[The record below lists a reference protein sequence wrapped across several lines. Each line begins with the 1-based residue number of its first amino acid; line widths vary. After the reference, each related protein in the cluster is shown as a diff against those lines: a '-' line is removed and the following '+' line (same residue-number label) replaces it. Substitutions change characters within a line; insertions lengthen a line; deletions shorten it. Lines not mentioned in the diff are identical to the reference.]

1 VIVLVAELLRNRL
14 DRLNDTLRN
23 AKENSRFYSRRLPD
37 LNTLRLESI
46 NEIERIPFT
55 EEKHLGAGIEDFLC
69 VPPETISRIVSLFTS
84 GSTGV
89 PKRICFTGDDLENIA
104 EYFSFGMS
112 QIVAP
117 GERVLIC
124 LPGKSEYGV
133 SHLLSL
139 GIEKFGGSPEIY
151 GIISD
156 PGHAARRVNE
166 FKPDCIVG
174 MPVQV
179 MALAECHRRGYQGR
193 APSTVLLTADYAA
206 ESLKLRIRNAWDC
219 LVLNHYGSTEMG
231 YGGALECKFQNG
243 LHLRDM
249 DLYFEI
255 IDPYSGKN
263 APLGEEGEV
272 VFTTL
277 TRRGMPL
284 IRYKTGDFAR
294 LLPGPC
300 GCGQTLNRV
309 SPPWRRKG
317 GVASVHSGFITMPEL
332 DEILFS
338 NRHVMDYS
346 VSVLKTDGNETIIE
360 FTLWMDGETGR
371 LDSVTR
377 KAIASVL
384 PCEAGVD
391 FAMAESGDVSPGL
404 RGKRFGFA
412 QEPRLQGKKRRDQ
425 I

>member
-1 VIVLVAELLRNRL
+1 VPVAELLRNRL

-23 AKENSRFYSRRLPD
+23 AKENSRFYARHLPE
-37 LNTLRLESI
+37 LNTLRLESV

-55 EEKHLGAGIEDFLC
+55 EEKHLGSGIEDFIC
-69 VPPETISRIVSLFTS
+69 VPPGKISRIVSLFTS
-84 GSTGV
+84 GSTGS
-89 PKRICFTGDDLENIA
+89 PKRICFTGDDLENTA
-104 EYFSFGMS
+104 DYFSFGMS
-112 QIVAP
+112 QIVAH

-139 GIEKFGGSPEIY
+139 GIKKFGGSPEIY

-156 PGHAARRVNE
+156 PSHAAGRVNE
-166 FKPDCIVG
+166 FRPDCIVG

-179 MALAECHRRGYQGR
+179 MALAECHRREYQGR
-193 APSTVLLTADYAA
+193 GPSTVLLTADNAA

-231 YGGALECKFQNG
+231 YGGALECNFQNG

-249 DLYFEI
+249 DLCFEI

-263 APLGEEGEV
+263 MPLGEEGEV

-277 TRRGMPL
+277 TRLGMPL
-284 IRYKTGDFAR
+284 IRYRTGDFAH

-309 SPPWRRKG
+309 SLPWRNNG
-317 GVASVHSGFITMPEL
+317 GTVFLNDRLLTMREL

-346 VSVLKTDGNETIIE
+346 ASIRRGEYESIVKLKI
-360 FTLWMDGETGR
+360 WADGEADC
-371 LDSVTR
+371 LDSGTR

-384 PCEAGVD
+384 PYGVSVC
-391 FAMAESGDVSPGL
+391 FEMAEPDDISPGL
-404 RGKRFGFA
+404 RGKRLGFVH
-412 QEPRLQGKKRRDQ
+412 EPRF
-425 I
+425 